1 MNKNKVKTAVNVA
14 AVILVPLINERHKL
28 KDQKEVQQ
36 LTGLSVKAYDVTK
49 DKTVTAAKKA
59 KGASSTIKR
68 GVVKTSS
75 FITDKYKDERKAL
88 HYKKK
93 MKPFVQQAKEE
104 KKQKIAEQD
113 QINTLDQAL
122 SQSIE
127 SRRRDEEKLEKARE
141 KRLIKAMKH
150 AEKGKFS
157 GTQMVTSKQDK
168 KVKKEINQL
177 DKKLNKSIEERH
189 KAELQLKEENE
200 KRRIKVLKK
209 YKNYKVK
216 APKQNRSLF
225 GFKKHEL
232 TDSHKPNNYQNAQIH
247 NDEDFSNAQ
256 LFEQHRKQMA
266 EKIGRR

>member
-1 MNKNKVKTAVNVA
+1 MDKNKIKSAVNIA

-49 DKTVTAAKKA
+49 DKTVTTARKA
-59 KGASSTIKR
+59 KSASTTIKK
-68 GVVKTSS
+68 GVVTTSS
-75 FITDKYKDERKAL
+75 FIAGKYKDEKKAL
-88 HYKKK
+88 HYKKQ

-104 KKQKIAEQD
+104 KKQEKAEQK
-113 QINTLDQAL
+113 QISKLNQTL
-122 SQSIE
+122 SKSIE
-127 SRRRDEEKLEKARE
+127 SRRRDEEKNEKTRE
-141 KRLIKAMKH
+141 KRLIKEMKL

-157 GTQMVTSKQDK
+157 TTQPASRKYDK

-177 DKKLNKSIEERH
+177 DKKLNKSIDERN
-189 KAELQLKEENE
+189 KAELKQKEENE
-200 KRRIKVLKK
+200 KLRIKELKK

-216 APKQNRSLF
+216 TPKQRRSLF
-225 GFKKHEL
+225 GFKKRQL
-232 TDSHKPNNYQNAQIH
+232 TQAHSPNNYHNAHIH

-266 EKIGRR
+266 EKIARR

>member
-28 KDQKEVQQ
+28 KEQREVQQ

-49 DKTVTAAKKA
+49 DKTVTAARKT
-59 KGASSTIKR
+59 KGATTTIKR
-68 GVVKTSS
+68 GAVKTSS
-75 FITDKYKDERKAL
+75 FIADKYKDEKKAL

-104 KKQKIAEQD
+104 KKQKKVEQK
-113 QINTLDQAL
+113 QINTLGQTL

-127 SRRRDEEKLEKARE
+127 SRRRDEEKNEKARE
-141 KRLIKAMKH
+141 KRLIKEMKL
-150 AEKGKFS
+150 AEKGNFHAAQ
-157 GTQMVTSKQDK
+157 TVTSKQDK
-168 KVKKEINQL
+168 KVKKEIDQL

-200 KRRIKVLKK
+200 KLRIKALKK

-216 APKQNRSLF
+216 TPKQNRSLF
-225 GFKKHEL
+225 GLKKHQL
-232 TDSHKPNNYQNAQIH
+232 TEPHKPNNYHNAQMP

-256 LFEQHRKQMA
+256 LFERHRKQMA

>member
-1 MNKNKVKTAVNVA
+1 MNKNKVKSAVNVA

-28 KDQKEVQQ
+28 KDQREVQQ

-49 DKTVTAAKKA
+49 DKTVTAARKA
-59 KGASSTIKR
+59 KGATTTIKR
-68 GVVKTSS
+68 GAVKTSS
-75 FITDKYKDERKAL
+75 FIADKYKDEKKAL

-104 KKQKIAEQD
+104 KKQKKVEQK
-113 QINTLDQAL
+113 QINTLDQTL

-127 SRRRDEEKLEKARE
+127 SRRRDEEKHKKARE
-141 KRLIKAMKH
+141 KRLIKEMKL
-150 AEKGKFS
+150 AEKGNFHAAQ
-157 GTQMVTSKQDK
+157 TVTSKQDK

-200 KRRIKVLKK
+200 KLRIKALKK

-216 APKQNRSLF
+216 TPKQNRSLF
-225 GFKKHEL
+225 GLKKHQL
-232 TDSHKPNNYQNAQIH
+232 TEPHKPNNYHNAQMH

-256 LFEQHRKQMA
+256 LFERHRKQMA